1 MKKWI
6 WMMTVL
12 TAIVVLAACGNQG
25 KTEGTKEETVTVKD
39 MLNKDGVKIKKNPK
53 KVVVFDMGSLDTLD
67 KLGVDVTALPKQVVP
82 NIYPNM
88 KVTNMRMSAV

>member
-39 MLNKDGVKIKKNPK
+39 MLNKDGVKIKKPEK
-53 KVVVFDMGSLDTLD
+53 SCRV
-67 KLGVDVTALPKQVVP
+67 
-82 NIYPNM
+82 
-88 KVTNMRMSAV
+88 